1 MKRCPELVLLSR
13 EHHVA
18 LELALRLQRAT
29 QADAEAVRRAAV
41 EFWDRDG
48 QQHFRQEEELLLPAL
63 AARTSTADPDIER
76 VRIDHADLRG
86 RFSNLSAG
94 PGVGPEALRQ
104 LGRRLRDHV
113 RFEERTLFERAQAEL
128 DPQQLAAIGREGPA
142 RGINVEDLERWT
154 EAGATWRLVE
164 MSEDR
169 VVIDMCQCTGEL
181 VERRSSAD
189 PAVLAYV
196 RDALH
201 ADRSTD
207 EPTGTSLSAISTG
220 NES

>member
-1 MKRCPELVLLSR
+1 MKRCPELVVLSR
-13 EHHVA
+13 EHHAA

-29 QADAEAVRRAAV
+29 EADAEAVQRAAV

-48 QQHFRQEEELLLPAL
+48 QQHFR
-63 AARTSTADPDIER
+63 
-76 VRIDHADLRG
+76 
-86 RFSNLSAG
+86 
-94 PGVGPEALRQ
+94 
-104 LGRRLRDHV
+104 
-113 RFEERTLFERAQAEL
+113 RAQAEL
-128 DPQQLAAIGREGPA
+128 DPQQLAAIGRERP
-142 RGINVEDLERWT
+142 RGINVDDLERWT
-154 EAGATWRLVE
+154 EAGATLRLYE
-164 MSEDR
+164 MSEDL

-196 RDALH
+196 RDAHH

-207 EPTGTSLSAISTG
+207 EPTGTSLSASSTG